1 MTESVGR
8 PLLTS
13 DELYRMGFKVVIYP
27 MTALMAAAKAV
38 TRVMKELQD
47 NGTTISL
54 VDELMPLQ
62 EVAQLTGMDK
72 VRTLER
78 EFNEE
83 TF

>member
-1 MTESVGR
+1 
-8 PLLTS
+8 
-13 DELYRMGFKVVIYP
+13 

-83 TF
+83 AF